1 MNRYFQ
7 ARVTRLGDE
16 VADFVDGGVMI
27 FFAEPVPDELAA
39 VSVIHETLAQ
49 LTEPT
54 ILSGDT
60 LVIGDSSATINAVG
74 GQAAENLRTL
84 GHLVVYI
91 DPDPDAALLPGAVHV
106 QGRIAI
112 PRPGDAIALVRSNSS
127 RPETQRGAATT
138 NA

>member
-1 MNRYFQ
+1 MNQYFQ

-16 VADFVDGGVMI
+16 AADFVEGGVMI
-27 FFAEPVPDELAA
+27 FFAEPVPEELAA
-39 VSVIHETLAQ
+39 VSIIHEMLAE
-49 LTEPT
+49 LAEPT

-60 LVIGDSSATINAVG
+60 LVIGESSATINAVG
-74 GQAAENLRTL
+74 AQAAENLRTL

-91 DPDPDAALLPGAVHV
+91 DPDPAAALLPGAVHV

-112 PRPGDAIALVRSNSS
+112 PRPGDAIALVRSSS
-127 RPETQRGAATT
+127 AKPENRRDATTT